1 MNTCYRFQ
9 LGEGNYS
16 WKANMEMKW
25 KANIKIVLI
34 ATNNWITSK
43 CIIIMKPKMKRRKK
57 KQRKQQ
63 LSYTFCL
70 VQSLS
75 YVRTENLWSTAMK
88 RRDKRKKETNKEIK
102 TKMKLHKVKR
112 SQQTAHSTT
121 LNEKDEAILLWL

>member
-1 MNTCYRFQ
+1 
-9 LGEGNYS
+9 
-16 WKANMEMKW
+16 
-25 KANIKIVLI
+25 
-34 ATNNWITSK
+34 
-43 CIIIMKPKMKRRKK
+43 MKPKMKRRKK